1 MTVQSVALYQQ
12 SAGGLNIR
20 QKARSEKSFAVSVR
34 FSLGVCRAWLHCIV
48 VFQWFCRHLI
58 SSLHSLLTLFF
69 QEVVMTTAVLQT
81 HHAVQTLPEVS
92 PEFTQAIV
100 QTDISGPITASELT
114 HTVIDKTQTGL
125 PQNEIEQEDEPN
137 SVEQT
142 SVANSTLDGS
152 HGGLTTELQVEGVGD
167 KEVQAVKQTGA
178 VIVIVNNSNN
188 DNDIIIIIIIIIIY
202 Y

>member
-1 MTVQSVALYQQ
+1 
-12 SAGGLNIR
+12 
-20 QKARSEKSFAVSVR
+20 
-34 FSLGVCRAWLHCIV
+34 
-48 VFQWFCRHLI
+48 
-58 SSLHSLLTLFF
+58 
-69 QEVVMTTAVLQT
+69 MTTAVLQT

-100 QTDISGPITASELT
+100 QTDISGPITASDLT

-125 PQNEIEQEDEPN
+125 PQNEIEQEDEPS

-178 VIVIVNNSNN
+178 VIVIVNNTNN
-188 DNDIIIIIIIIIIY
+188 NNDIIIRTRSDFEKHLTIKKIAIKHFLKSF
-202 Y
+202 

>member
-1 MTVQSVALYQQ
+1 
-12 SAGGLNIR
+12 
-20 QKARSEKSFAVSVR
+20 
-34 FSLGVCRAWLHCIV
+34 
-48 VFQWFCRHLI
+48 
-58 SSLHSLLTLFF
+58 
-69 QEVVMTTAVLQT
+69 MTTAVLQT

-100 QTDISGPITASELT
+100 QTDISGPITASDLT

-125 PQNEIEQEDEPN
+125 PQNEIEQEDEAS

-142 SVANSTLDGS
+142 GVANSTLDGS

-178 VIVIVNNSNN
+178 VIVIVN
-188 DNDIIIIIIIIIIY
+188 Y
-202 Y
+202 YYFYHYLLLILIGWHWLPICMEGLLMKKSEPPLY

>member
-1 MTVQSVALYQQ
+1 
-12 SAGGLNIR
+12 
-20 QKARSEKSFAVSVR
+20 
-34 FSLGVCRAWLHCIV
+34 
-48 VFQWFCRHLI
+48 
-58 SSLHSLLTLFF
+58 
-69 QEVVMTTAVLQT
+69 MTTAVLQT

-100 QTDISGPITASELT
+100 QTDISGPITASDLM
-114 HTVIDKTQTGL
+114 HTVIDKTQANL
-125 PQNEIEQEDEPN
+125 QDNEIEQEDEP
-137 SVEQT
+137 SCVEQT

-188 DNDIIIIIIIIIIY
+188 NNDIIIIIIPLHEKLLQFDWLRAVVFQLNLKYLHVKITNLLRVVV
-202 Y
+202 